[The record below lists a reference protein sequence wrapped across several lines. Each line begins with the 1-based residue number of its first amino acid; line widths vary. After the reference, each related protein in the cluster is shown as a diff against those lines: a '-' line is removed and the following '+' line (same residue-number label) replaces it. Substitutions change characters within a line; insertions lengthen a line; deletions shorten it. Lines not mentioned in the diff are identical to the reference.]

1 MSLENNINGTNP
13 APQGSYGQIL
23 KSTTLVGGS
32 QVINI
37 LIGIVRTKFMAV
49 LLGPGGVGL
58 VGMYQAVTGIVGT
71 VTGLGIGSS
80 GVRQIAEAAGSGDE
94 TRIARTIYTLRR
106 TALVLGL
113 LGMITT
119 MVLSPYL
126 SRLTFGTE
134 EHSWAIAVLGVTLL
148 LGSVSGGQA
157 ALVQG
162 MRRIADLASM
172 SVLGALLG
180 TVLSVPIIY
189 VWGGSGIVPAL
200 LAVSAMTILPSWWY
214 ARKVRVPKISLCLA
228 DVVWEAR
235 GLLSLGLVF
244 MASSV
249 MAAAVLYLTRVL
261 VVRELG
267 VESVG
272 LYQAATT
279 LSTLYIGVIL
289 NAMGMDFYPRL
300 TAVAD
305 DNVTVSRLVNE
316 QTEVGLLLATPGLL
330 ATLAVAPYVIHL
342 FYSVHFVPA
351 YQVLRW
357 QILGIFLRVVAWPI
371 GFVLLAKGK
380 GRVFFWC
387 ELIWNLLHV
396 SLIWL
401 GLRLFGLQ
409 GTGIAFF
416 LLYVSYTISIFV
428 VVNRISGFRWSA
440 ANIRIGSF
448 LMAGIAVAF
457 LLPYLLTQGL
467 ALMFNAALTLAVT
480 AWCLRRVYG
489 LVGTAW
495 FSDLVLRFKKR
506 LGLSK
511 V

>member
-1 MSLENNINGTNP
+1 MNERPSE
-13 APQGSYGQIL
+13 GSYGQIL

-49 LLGPGGVGL
+49 LLGPAGVGL
-58 VGMYQAVTGIVGT
+58 MGMYQAATGIVGT
-71 VTGLGIGSS
+71 VTGLGISSS

-106 TALVLGL
+106 ISLL
-113 LGMITT
+113 LGVFGMLVT
-119 MVLSPYL
+119 MTLSPYL
-126 SRLTFGTE
+126 SRVTFGTE
-134 EHSWAIAVLGVTLL
+134 EHAWAIAVLGVTLF

-189 VWGGSGIVPAL
+189 FWGESGIVPSL
-200 LAVSAMTILPSWWY
+200 LAVSAMIILPSWWY
-214 ARKVRVPKISLCLA
+214 ARKVKVRKVSLCLA
-228 DVVWEAR
+228 DMIGEAR
-235 GLLSLGLVF
+235 GLLSLGLAF

-249 MAAAVLYLTRVL
+249 MGAAVLYLTRVL
-261 VVRELG
+261 VVRKLG
-267 VESVG
+267 MESVG

-279 LSTLYIGVIL
+279 LSTMYIGVIL

-300 TAVAD
+300 TAVAN
-305 DNVTVSRLVNE
+305 DNVTVNRLVNE

-342 FYSVHFVPA
+342 FYSAQFVPA

-380 GRVFFWC
+380 GRVFFWT
-387 ELIWNLLHV
+387 ELVWNLVHV
-396 SLIWL
+396 GFIWL
-401 GLRLFGLQ
+401 GLRLFGLI

-416 LLYVSYTISIFV
+416 VLYVTYTAGIFA

-440 ANIRIGSF
+440 ANIRIGLS
-448 LMAGIAVAF
+448 LMAVIGSAF
-457 LLPYLLTQGL
+457 LLPYLLPEGF
-467 ALMFNAALTLAVT
+467 ALMVNAVLTIGVT
-480 AWCLRRVYG
+480 AWCLREVYA
-489 LVGTAW
+489 LVGPAW
-495 FSDLVLRFKKR
+495 FTDFV
-506 LGLSK
+506 SK
-511 V
+511 LKDRIGFSVSHFEERG